1 MADDP
6 DADADDV
13 RVAHEL
19 LAEARAHAP
28 EPPELVAA
36 YARLLL
42 AVPSASNDA
51 EALAAARRAHD
62 AAPRDPD
69 AALALGLA
77 LARREPAAGAALLE
91 DAAAAAPEDR
101 RLLSAA
107 ARARWAAGD
116 APRALALASRRLAL
130 DPGHPGALALRA
142 EIELAAARFD
152 DARATLARWD
162 AADPGSALPPL
173 LLARLAHQV
182 DRDVST
188 ARALLDAALAR
199 ARGDFTA
206 ARVLAERAALER
218 GAGDRAAAARAVAE
232 ALRRVPAS
240 APARFQEALLAF
252 DSGDVRA
259 LRRADGR
266 PRRPC
271 RSGRVRA
278 PRGPL
283 AELGGTLDEA
293 VEAYARACRRGAAR
307 SGRAA
312 RGRRR
317 ARAPRRVRAGPRR
330 RPRGRSGAI
339 PWRRGCPGRRRSSGR
354 GGRRS
359 RRPRAGSR
367 RSGAPSR
374 APRATA
380 LAAAAACEVVL
391 GRTVAAE
398 RLAREAAVAAP
409 QAATPL
415 ALLAQIAL
423 DRGRPAAAA
432 PAGAAPPCDAGDGS
446 ARARGAR
453 ARARGARAGAQTPSG
468 VHRAAL
474 SMAPDLATPRLA
486 LARLLARRGDVA
498 GAPDAPRGDPGGRP
512 WDRPCARGAPGAG
525 GRGRGGLGDPLL
537 SATDRGIS
545 PGLHASP
552 RRRFGRAR
560 ARPRLE
566 DLAEPPRPRAVRRP
580 RQPRHRRGRDARRA
594 RGRPTSTRIAHWS
607 REKRIDLVVVGPE
620 APLVAGLADRIAREG
635 IPVFGP
641 SAAAARDRGL
651 EGVREGR
658 SWRRRGSRPPVTAAS
673 PSSTRRSR
681 SRARAAAA
689 SW

>member
-1 MADDP
+1 MPEKTRRLGLPLLALAALVAAGAAALALGPRLRRSPPPAPPSALSEHVASWRAAGLVPHDSGPAAAEARRAEGRAALASDDPARIAAAVAAFRAALAAQSSRLDALAGFAIAVSERVADDP
-6 DADADDV
+6 DSDADDV

-116 APRALALASRRLAL
+116 APRALALASHRLAL

-142 EIELAAARFD
+142 EIELAAGRFD
-152 DARATLARWD
+152 DARATRARWG

-252 DSGDVRA
+252 DSSDVRA
-259 LRRADGR
+259 LRRAEGVLDGR
-266 PRRPC
+266 AGPAA
-271 RSGRVRA
+271 SALLTARV
-278 PRGPL
+278 

-293 VEAYARACRRGAAR
+293 VEAYARAAAAAPRDPAALLAVAGALARLGASGPALDVARGALR
-307 SGRAA
+307 RDLLESRLPRPPSELWEGRAPVAEAA
-312 RGRRR
+312 RRLEAIGRYE
-317 ARAPRRVRAGPRR
+317 P
-330 RPRGRSGAI
+330 GA
-339 PWRRGCPGRRRSSGR
+339 
-354 GGRRS
+354 
-359 RRPRAGSR
+359 A
-367 RSGAPSR
+367 
-374 APRATA
+374 ATA

-391 GRTVAAE
+391 GRTVAAA

-415 ALLAQIAL
+415 ALLAQIEL

-432 PAGAAPPCDAGDGS
+432 PL
-446 ARARGAR
+446 ARAAVEAGTAPLTLAVLGR
-453 ARARGARAGAQTPSG
+453 ALEALGREAESER

-474 SMAPDLATPRLA
+474 SMAPDLATSRLA

-498 GAPDAPRGDPGGRP
+498 GARTLLAGILADDPGIAP
-512 WDRPCARGAPGAG
+512 ARGALLALEGGAEA
-525 GRGRGGLGDPLL
+525 PAAQA
-537 SATDRGIS
+537 SAT
-545 PGLHASP
+545 
-552 RRRFGRAR
+552 
-560 ARPRLE
+560 
-566 DLAEPPRPRAVRRP
+566 PP
-580 RQPRHRRGRDARRA
+580 
-594 RGRPTSTRIAHWS
+594 
-607 REKRIDLVVVGPE
+607 
-620 APLVAGLADRIAREG
+620 
-635 IPVFGP
+635 
-641 SAAAARDRGL
+641 
-651 EGVREGR
+651 
-658 SWRRRGSRPPVTAAS
+658 
-673 PSSTRRSR
+673 
-681 SRARAAAA
+681 
-689 SW
+689 